1 MGAINVM
8 NKDYQNSNSGK
19 SGTESVKGAT
29 HTKKRMSDRR
39 REIWLTI
46 IGIFITCL
54 FLFPLYWM
62 ITTAIR
68 RPGETFANPTFFP
81 RSFSL
86 QAFRMEDSNGIGFF
100 TYLKNSIIIS
110 VGATA
115 LGVGLA
121 IPAAYGLGRFKTKMV
136 GVVLFIFLVAQM
148 LPSSLI
154 LTPLFIN
161 FKKLGL
167 LNNLLGTILAD
178 ATLTVPF
185 SVIILRTYFKEIPKE
200 LEEAAIVDG
209 CNSWQAFVKVMVPVC
224 KPGIATA
231 TAMSMF
237 MAWGDMVFSLTFL
250 NKEELK
256 PLSLILYKA
265 MGELGVR
272 WEILMAYSTIV
283 VLPILIVFIFMQKYV
298 VSGMTAGSVKG

>member
-1 MGAINVM
+1 M
-8 NKDYQNSNSGK
+8 NEKAQKKK
-19 SGTESVKGAT
+19 SKE
-29 HTKKRMSDRR
+29 RR
-39 REIWLTI
+39 REIILNI
-46 IGIFITCL
+46 LGVVITLL
-54 FLFPLYWM
+54 FLFPMYWM

-68 RPGETFANPTFFP
+68 KPGETFMNPTFFP
-81 RSFSL
+81 RSFSFK
-86 QAFRMEDSNGIGFF
+86 AFEMESYNGTTLW

-110 VGATA
+110 LGATA
-115 LGVGLA
+115 LGIGLA
-121 IPAAYGLGRFKTKMV
+121 VPASYGIARFKTKFV
-136 GVVLFIFLVAQM
+136 GLMLFIFLVAQM

-161 FKKLGL
+161 FKKLGI
-167 LNNLLGTILAD
+167 LNNLLSAILAD
-178 ATLTVPF
+178 ATLTIPF
-185 SVIILRTYFKEIPKE
+185 SVIVLRTYFKNIPKE
-200 LEEAAIVDG
+200 LEEAATIDG
-209 CNSWQAFVKVMVPVC
+209 CGAWQTFFKVMVPIC

-283 VLPILIVFIFMQKYV
+283 VLPILIVFIFAQRYIV
-298 VSGMTAGSVKG
+298 AGMTAGSVKG